1 MEGPSAVPVSNRTAL
16 VAIVV
21 AVVALGAF
29 VVVGIGVLL
38 GWIPRGGAT
47 DGATA
52 TAGPGTPAGKASRGL
67 EKFAGSE
74 PLMPK
79 YSQPHAPPPAPLQ
92 DFAVARPAPPP
103 PTPAAAPAPEP
114 PPASL
119 PRGPFVSGDPFG
131 PAPPSFGR
139 AEPRAAPERAAPEAS
154 AQHRR
159 VCEDCGRII
168 GIANWRSG
176 WEVRVR
182 FDDGAT
188 QTFNFR
194 RRPPFDL
201 GERVRLDAG
210 ELVHD

>member
-1 MEGPSAVPVSNRTAL
+1 MDGQSAAPGPNRTAA
-16 VAIVV
+16 VAIIV

-38 GWIPRGGAT
+38 GWIPRGGAS
-47 DGATA
+47 DRAPA
-52 TAGPGTPAGKASRGL
+52 TAGTGTPAGKASRGL

-92 DFAVARPAPPP
+92 DFAQTRQALPPP
-103 PTPAAAPAPEP
+103 MPAAAPAPQPAP
-114 PPASL
+114 PPASP
-119 PRGPFVSGDPFG
+119 PRGPFASENSFG

-139 AEPRAAPERAAPEAS
+139 AEPRAAPESAPP
-154 AQHRR
+154 RR
-159 VCEDCGRII
+159 GPCEECGRII

-182 FDDGAT
+182 FDNGAT
-188 QTFNFR
+188 ETFPFR

-201 GERVRLDAG
+201 GERVRLDG
-210 ELVHD
+210 RELVRD

>member
-1 MEGPSAVPVSNRTAL
+1 MDAPSAAPGPNRTAL
-16 VAIVV
+16 VAIIV

-38 GWIPRGGAT
+38 GWIPRGEAS
-47 DGATA
+47 DRAPATA
-52 TAGPGTPAGKASRGL
+52 SSGAPAGKASGGL
-67 EKFAGSE
+67 EKFAGTE

-92 DFAVARPAPPP
+92 DFAVTRPAPPP
-103 PTPAAAPAPEP
+103 SMPAAAPVPEP

-139 AEPRAAPERAAPEAS
+139 AEPRAAPDRAAPEAP
-154 AQHRR
+154 AQRRR
-159 VCEDCGRII
+159 VCQDCGRII

-188 QTFNFR
+188 QTFDFS

>member
-1 MEGPSAVPVSNRTAL
+1 MDAPSAAPGPNRTAL
-16 VAIVV
+16 VAIII

-38 GWIPRGGAT
+38 GWIPRGEAS
-47 DGATA
+47 DRAPATA
-52 TAGPGTPAGKASRGL
+52 SSGAPAGKASGGL

-92 DFAVARPAPPP
+92 DFAAARQAPALSM
-103 PTPAAAPAPEP
+103 PAASPVPEPAP

-119 PRGPFVSGDPFG
+119 PRGPFVSGDSFG
-131 PAPPSFGR
+131 PVAPSFGR
-139 AEPRAAPERAAPEAS
+139 AEPRAAPEAP
-154 AQHRR
+154 AQRRR

-188 QTFNFR
+188 QTFPFR